1 MSRPQKQGLDY
12 FPRDINIYDDEK
24 IMDLLDRYGPS
35 GFVVYDYAL
44 TRIYRNGYYLEIPS
58 LDQFG
63 LFAVRAVGSRW
74 ITKEHVGNVL
84 TYCGKT
90 GLFRVDLLN
99 VGVLTSAGIQ
109 RRYKVATSRR
119 VLQNLKY
126 WVLDENGNELP
137 EPLLSAPSKEVSAA
151 ETQVNAAETAV
162 NVSRKYTKKRK
173 EKEKETKEKP
183 DPSAAAIFQL
193 LGDCGFMVSSYIGER
208 FLGLLD
214 QYGEQPVSEAIRR
227 AAEKNVKNVS
237 YVEGI
242 LRRWE
247 EKGETDASF
256 KRDAISKEPSGL
268 FRDDYI

>member
-1 MSRPQKQGLDY
+1 MSLKKRVKVNMSRPKKQGLDY

-24 IMDLLDRYGPS
+24 IIALLDRYGPS
-35 GFVVYDYAL
+35 GFIIYDYSL

-119 VLQNLKY
+119 VFQNLKY
-126 WVLDENGNELP
+126 WVLDEDGNELP
-137 EPLLSAPSKEVSAA
+137 EQGFLLQKQGFLSTITPRNK
-151 ETQVNAAETAV
+151 
-162 NVSRKYTKKRK
+162 RILKYTIQK
-173 EKEKETKEKP
+173 
-183 DPSAAAIFQL
+183 
-193 LGDCGFMVSSYIGER
+193 
-208 FLGLLD
+208 
-214 QYGEQPVSEAIRR
+214 
-227 AAEKNVKNVS
+227 
-237 YVEGI
+237 
-242 LRRWE
+242 
-247 EKGETDASF
+247 
-256 KRDAISKEPSGL
+256 
-268 FRDDYI
+268 